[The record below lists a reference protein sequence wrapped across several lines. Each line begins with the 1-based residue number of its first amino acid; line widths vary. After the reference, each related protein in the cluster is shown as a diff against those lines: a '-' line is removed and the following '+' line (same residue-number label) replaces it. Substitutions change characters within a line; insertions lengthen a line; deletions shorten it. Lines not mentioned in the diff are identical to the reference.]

1 MLVFDLEICDLVATG
16 TGTGTGAALLADDTI
31 KTVKQAD
38 LGVA

>member
-1 MLVFDLEICDLVATG
+1 MLVFVLEFCDFVA

-31 KTVKQAD
+31 KTIKQAD